1 MVGDEVQLSLGDLD
15 IVAKH
20 AVIAHAEVPDASC
33 LLFTRLD
40 GGEHACTA
48 VLDFAQLV
56 ELFVC
61 AVPDHAALAQNEGGL
76 VDNGLF
82 DGLLEVLQRVELV
95 VNFF

>member
-1 MVGDEVQLSLGDLD
+1 MVGDEVQLPLGDLD

-20 AVIAHAEVPDASC
+20 AIVAHAEVSNAGC
-33 LLFTRLD
+33 LLFARLD
-40 GGEHACTA
+40 GSEHACTA

-95 VNFF
+95 VDFF

>member
-20 AVIAHAEVPDASC
+20 AVIAHAEVPDAGC

-48 VLDFAQLV
+48 ILDFAQFIQ
-56 ELFVC
+56 LFVR
-61 AVPDHAALAQNEGGL
+61 AVPNHAALAQNEGGL

-95 VNFF
+95 VDFF